1 MVGEQRQEEFRI
13 IAACL
18 PAQRLQV
25 ALRLPLGQLGRL
37 VDDPHREVRIRVAQ
51 RADAAVLAQLQDD
64 EDPEVRRAVRERSP
78 QGEGAIHG

>member
-1 MVGEQRQEEFRI
+1 EVRRI
-13 IAACL
+13 VAERL
-18 PAQRLQV
+18 PAALLSRL
-25 ALRLPLGQLGRL
+25 AADSDWR
-37 VDDPHREVRIRVAQ
+37 VRWEVAQ